1 MQQLNIELKFAMARL
16 TSICDGSTFHDLTLF
31 CFSCITFIIN
41 IRSLLLSKALI
52 FFVNHYLRD
61 EQRFARASIAI
72 ESIVLILIDKVHSRR
87 EYFSNGCSI
96 VKYILLYPGKRTF
109 RQNGSWFKYIYKSL
123 KTPENVLQV
132 HEERQL

>member
-1 MQQLNIELKFAMARL
+1 MQQLNIELKFTMARL

-61 EQRFARASIAI
+61 EQRFAGASIAI
-72 ESIVLILIDKVHSRR
+72 ESIVLILIDK
-87 EYFSNGCSI
+87 GCSI

-109 RQNGSWFKYIYKSL
+109 RQNGLSTLRLVWHKFF
-123 KTPENVLQV
+123 
-132 HEERQL
+132 